1 MQQQQQRNTRGE
13 LLRLPFVCYDYEN
26 NAVYLLPPFQAML
39 HAKITG
45 LSPTRWMYK
54 NLLHGKCQNVISNKR
69 IEIYNRVWFHLSHN
83 QVHLCSKFQ
92 PLIWLIFIF
101 SLNYIYTSIYIAAT
115 LNHFERRA
123 KSKGEEECSARRVS
137 EWHKRLFVTKEKTLQ
152 RSFRFHLAQMLNERK
167 ILKLSTKHERQH
179 CYRLNIE
186 ELLHKRFDYRSRK
199 CSWNF
204 IYGKCKRE
212 EKR

>member
-1 MQQQQQRNTRGE
+1 MQQQQRNTRGE

-101 SLNYIYTSIYIAAT
+101 SLNYIYTSIYSCHVESFRAT
-115 LNHFERRA
+115 
-123 KSKGEEECSARRVS
+123 SKVQGGRRV
-137 EWHKRLFVTKEKTLQ
+137 Q
-152 RSFRFHLAQMLNERK
+152 RTPCFWMAQTAFRNEREDVTT
-167 ILKLSTKHERQH
+167 IVQISP
-179 CYRLNIE
+179 
-186 ELLHKRFDYRSRK
+186 RS
-199 CSWNF
+199 NA
-204 IYGKCKRE
+204 
-212 EKR
+212 